1 MQQPELLKLKEEM
14 TRINSKIKK
23 GKKELDKKREERRR
37 HAADIAE
44 LQRGIQDLAA
54 KMADLQEK
62 SRGVGNELE
71 LDGDDLEEYFRM

>member
-1 MQQPELLKLKEEM
+1 M